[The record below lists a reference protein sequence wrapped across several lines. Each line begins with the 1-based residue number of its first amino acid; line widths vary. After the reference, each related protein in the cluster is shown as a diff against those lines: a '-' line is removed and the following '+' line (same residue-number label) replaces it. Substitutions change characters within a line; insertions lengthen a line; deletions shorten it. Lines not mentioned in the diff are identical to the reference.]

1 MGLKGKEVKESPRH
15 ERQLHDTTRA
25 CGALSETSLLPTRNT
40 MSEIEE
46 QRAAEPQE
54 QEAASEKEVIN
65 TFQNLRQEVQQ
76 LFTKINELE
85 SEKSEH
91 TLVIGASPLPSTR
104 ARTAHRLS
112 LGTTFTFL
120 SVCLRS
126 IGHCAPHC
134 ETPRV
139 PPLPSPAPTAR
150 WLFSFFLGGG
160 GGGAAPT
167 VGDCFPKK
175 VHEVI
180 RCLQMTAP
188 STLPPLPTSSPE
200 QTPSRTWTPSASAS
214 G

>member
-1 MGLKGKEVKESPRH
+1 MRRKNDGAERKRVKESPRH
-15 ERQLHDTTRA
+15 ERHLHDTTRA

-46 QRAAEPQE
+46 QKAAEPQE

-104 ARTAHRLS
+104 ARTAHRLF

-150 WLFSFFLGGG
+150 WLFSSFW
-160 GGGAAPT
+160 GGAGAGQPPQLAI
-167 VGDCFPKK
+167 VSQKK
-175 VHEVI
+175 Y
-180 RCLQMTAP
+180 TK
-188 STLPPLPTSSPE
+188 SSGAY
-200 QTPSRTWTPSASAS
+200 R
-214 G
+214 